1 MEFNEKLQE
10 LRLKKGLTQEE
21 LAAALFVSRTAV
33 SKWESGRG
41 YPNIESLKDIAKF
54 FSVTVD
60 ELLSSDELLSIAEE
74 DKKCANRGYRDLVFA
89 LLDIASLLLL
99 FLPLFADRSGEII
112 ESASLLALNSVS
124 AYIKALYFGFVT
136 VSALWGI
143 FTLAAKMPFSG
154 LKWGI
159 SLALG
164 VVGILLFTLSLQPYA
179 TVLLFV
185 FLIIKILVTLK
196 VSKM

>member
-1 MEFNEKLQE
+1 MEFNKKLIE
-10 LRLKKGLTQEE
+10 LRLKNGLTQEE
-21 LAAALFVSRTAV
+21 LATALFVSRTAV

-41 YPNIESLKDIAKF
+41 YPNIESLKLISKL
-54 FSVTVD
+54 FSVTID
-60 ELLSSDELLSIAEE
+60 ELLSSDELLSVAEE

-99 FLPLFADRSGEII
+99 FLPLFADRSGEFI
-112 ESASLLALNSVS
+112 ESASLLGLNSVS
-124 AYIKALYFGFVT
+124 AYIKTLYFVFVIA
-136 VSALWGI
+136 SALWGI
-143 FTLAAKMPFSG
+143 FALAVKEPLSS

-159 SLALG
+159 SLALSIVG
-164 VVGILLFTLSLQPYA
+164 VLLFTLSLQPYA

-185 FLIIKILVTLK
+185 FLIIKILMTLK